1 MMRNVLALLAVLWSL
16 ALAQQYR
23 GLALGTAYPEI
34 GVQPGESVS
43 LTLTLKSYGLPPG
56 VVRLSVPEVPAGWQA
71 VLTGGGRL
79 VRAVYLNP
87 DQEASL
93 TLRLQPPKEVKEGT
107 YRFLV
112 RAEGLGQTASLP
124 ITLMV
129 GQGLPNGFPSRRSS
143 PSSKAPHELL
153 PLPGDP

>member
-1 MMRNVLALLAVLWSL
+1 M
-16 ALAQQYR
+16 
-23 GLALGTAYPEI
+23 
-34 GVQPGESVS
+34 
-43 LTLTLKSYGLPPG
+43 
-56 VVRLSVPEVPAGWQA
+56 VRLSVPEVPAGWQA

-129 GQGLPNGFPSRRSS
+129 GQGLPQTAFPRGGAPR
-143 PSSKAPHELL
+143 PQRPPHELL